1 MLTSRRNR
9 LFSLAV
15 LVAAVTA
22 LAPASAGAVTAKS
35 ADSFVESIGVN
46 VHLGYTDTPYVSSFS
61 TVEQRLGELGV
72 RHVRDGIAPGE
83 TAHYQRL
90 HELAARGVRSTLI
103 LGSPSQSSSAL
114 PEMLAALKTT
124 ALSGAVEAVEGW
136 NEPYVNTE
144 ATKSKV
150 IENQR
155 LLYEGIKND
164 AALNSLTVLGPSIIR
179 NENHLLGPISA
190 YLDGGNMHSYP
201 EGEPPEYQIEALLKR
216 TADSSPERPTYA
228 TETGYTNATK
238 WSPPNKGENRPV
250 PEEVSATYVPRLF
263 FEYWNRHIVRTF
275 AYELLDEFANPEL
288 NEREDHFGL
297 LRNDLSEKPAFVAL
311 HNTIAILADPGAA
324 TTPGSLSYSIEDKG
338 VAKLHST
345 LLEKRD
351 GSFYLALWRL
361 QRVWNPETRQ
371 AETPAPES
379 LTVNLPGGV
388 SSYAVYE
395 PNKSSTPVSS
405 GGASKALSVGV
416 GAAVTIVKLV
426 PAAPVAPGETPPGE
440 TPPGETPPGE
450 TPPIE
455 TPTGETPPTETAP
468 SGPPTGTTPVAAA
481 PVVTIL
487 APPFMPP
494 VTVPSFA
501 TTPRCLVPK
510 LKGRRLANA
519 RRALRQAGCDLGTV
533 TRRATE
539 AAPSATAGPPT
550 VVAQRPRAGAAAA
563 AGAKVAVALGPR

>member
-1 MLTSRRNR
+1 MEIVKCTRG
-9 LFSLAV
+9 FAAAA
-15 LVAAVTA
+15 LVACVAA
-22 LAPASAGAVTAKS
+22 LAPASASAVTAKS

-90 HELAARGVRSTLI
+90 HELAALGIKSTLI

-164 AALNSLTVLGPSIIR
+164 AALKSLTVLGPSIIR
-179 NENHLLGPISA
+179 NENHLLGNVSA

-216 TADSSPERPTYA
+216 TAESSPERPTFA
-228 TETGYTNATK
+228 TETGYTNATN

-263 FEYWNRHIVRTF
+263 FEYWTRHIVRTF
-275 AYELLDEFANPEL
+275 SYELLDEFADPKLEQ
-288 NEREDHFGL
+288 REDHFGL
-297 LRNDLSEKPAFVAL
+297 LRNDLTPKPAFAAL
-311 HNTIAILADPGAA
+311 QNTIALLADPGPAF
-324 TTPGSLSYSIEDKG
+324 TPGALTYTLADSG
-338 VAKLHST
+338 THTLHST
-345 LLEKRD
+345 LLQKRD

-361 QRVWNPETRQ
+361 ESVWEPVGKKPIAAPKETVKV
-371 AETPAPES
+371 EVPAG
-379 LTVNLPGGV
+379 L
-388 SSYAVYE
+388 SSSAVYE
-395 PNKSSTPVSS
+395 PTVSASPIATAGAASSVSV
-405 GGASKALSVGV
+405 AV
-416 GAAVTIVKLV
+416 GAGVTLVKLV
-426 PAAPVAPGETPPGE
+426 PAVPKAPAE
-440 TPPGETPPGE
+440 
-450 TPPIE
+450 
-455 TPTGETPPTETAP
+455 
-468 SGPPTGTTPVAAA
+468 PPTGGVPAATPAAA
-481 PVVTIL
+481 PSPTLTAETVVL

-494 VTVPSFA
+494 LTVPRKA
-501 TTPRCLVPK
+501 TALRCAVPK
-510 LKGRRLANA
+510 LKGH
-519 RRALRQAGCDLGTV
+519 RRAGRRHPAPACRHRHH
-533 TRRATE
+533 RRA
-539 AAPSATAGPPT
+539 
-550 VVAQRPRAGAAAA
+550 PR
-563 AGAKVAVALGPR
+563 